1 MLNGSHEIPRFQ
13 VGVGFVVPPD
23 RSTAFC
29 NAIRTSDGRSAEDE
43 PVTRLPLP
51 PFDRPDVVDWVGR
64 HLAGLYSGNVG
75 ASAAFVGGQSS
86 ADEALA
92 AFEVA
97 GYAASRN
104 EAWPAARRGASR
116 LSPYIRHGMLSL
128 PRVWEAVADGPERDV
143 AKFRDELLWQEY
155 ARHVYAR
162 LGRATRSG
170 LRFRLPATQS
180 AEPWPRTMACVDRAV
195 GELESDGW
203 LVNQMRMWLASQWS
217 VRMLAP
223 WQQGEDVFFANLLDG
238 SRAANRLGWQW
249 TAGTATG
256 RPYGFSR
263 FQVEKRAPGLCS
275 TCPHEAECPIDDWPS
290 NPPLEATEP
299 HPHLRADPH
308 PAATAGP
315 EHANEGDRADAVW
328 LTAESLGDDDPALS
342 ANPALPA
349 VFVFDGPL
357 LARLQ
362 LTAKRLVF
370 LAETLADLGQR
381 RNLEVYLGDP
391 VAILDRRPVA
401 STFTPVPGWRARAAR
416 IRPVQIHP
424 WPWLRRPHR
433 GSAAS
438 FSAWRRHIDRSEA

>member
-1 MLNGSHEIPRFQ
+1 M
-13 VGVGFVVPPD
+13 PP
-23 RSTAFC
+23 
-29 NAIRTSDGRSAEDE
+29 
-43 PVTRLPLP
+43 L
-51 PFDRPDVVDWVGR
+51 DRPDVLEWVGR
-64 HLAGLYSGNVG
+64 HLTGLYAGDIG
-75 ASAAFVGGQSS
+75 ASSAFVGGQSS

-92 AFEVA
+92 TFDVA

-104 EAWPAARRGASR
+104 EVWPATRRGASR

-128 PRVWEAVADGPERDV
+128 PRVWDAVADGPPRDV

-162 LGRATRSG
+162 LGSATRSG
-170 LRFRLPATQS
+170 LRYRIPVTQRV
-180 AEPWPRTMACVDRAV
+180 EPWPRTMACVDQAV

-223 WQQGEDVFFANLLDG
+223 WQQGEDKFFVNLLDG

-256 RPYGFSR
+256 RAYGFSR

-275 TCPHEAECPIDDWPS
+275 TCPHEAECPIDDWPPD
-290 NPPLEATEP
+290 PPLAAIDP
-299 HPHLRADPH
+299 HPRLRADPN

-315 EHANEGDRADAVW
+315 ERASESDRPDAVW
-328 LTAESLGDDDPALS
+328 LTAESLGDDDPALT

-349 VFVFDGPL
+349 IFVFNGPL
-357 LARLQ
+357 LAQLQ

-370 LAETLADLGQR
+370 LAETLADRSLR
-381 RNLEVYLGDP
+381 RNLEIHIGDP
-391 VAILDRRPVA
+391 IAILDGRPVA
-401 STFTPVPGWRARAAR
+401 ATFTPVPGWHARVAR
-416 IRPVQIHP
+416 IHPVQVHP
-424 WPWLRRPHR
+424 WPWLRRPHG
-433 GSAAS
+433 GSVAS
-438 FSAWRRHIDRSEA
+438 FSAWRRYGDRSDG

>member
-1 MLNGSHEIPRFQ
+1 
-13 VGVGFVVPPD
+13 V
-23 RSTAFC
+23 
-29 NAIRTSDGRSAEDE
+29 RSAEDE
-43 PVTRLPLP
+43 TVTVLPVPPL
-51 PFDRPDVVDWVGR
+51 DRPDVLEWVGR
-64 HLAGLYSGNVG
+64 HLTGLYAGDVG
-75 ASAAFVGGQSS
+75 ASGAFVGGQSS

-92 AFEVA
+92 TFDVA

-104 EAWPAARRGASR
+104 EAWPATRRGASR

-128 PRVWEAVADGPERDV
+128 PRVWEAVADGPARDV
-143 AKFRDELLWQEY
+143 AKYRDELLWQEY

-170 LRFRLPATQS
+170 LRYRIPATQRV
-180 AEPWPRTMACVDRAV
+180 EPWPRTMACVDQAV

-223 WQQGEDVFFANLLDG
+223 WQQGEDEFFVNLLDG

-256 RPYGFSR
+256 RAYGFSR

-275 TCPHEAECPIDDWPS
+275 TCPHEAECPIDDWPPDS
-290 NPPLEATEP
+290 PLEAAEP
-299 HPHLRADPH
+299 HPRLRADPD

-315 EHANEGDRADAVW
+315 DHARADDRPDAVW
-328 LTAESLGDDDPALS
+328 LTAESLGDDDPALV
-342 ANPALPA
+342 ANPSLPI

-370 LAETLADLGQR
+370 LAETLADLGRR
-381 RNLEVYLGDP
+381 RNLEVYVGDP
-391 VAILDRRPVA
+391 VSILDGRRLA
-401 STFTPVPGWRARAAR
+401 ATFTPVPGWHARAAH

-424 WPWLRRPHR
+424 WPWLRRPHG
-433 GSAAS
+433 GSVAS
-438 FSAWRRHIDRSEA
+438 FSAWRRYTDRSDG

>member
-1 MLNGSHEIPRFQ
+1 MTLLP
-13 VGVGFVVPPD
+13 VPPPD
-23 RSTAFC
+23 RP
-29 NAIRTSDGRSAEDE
+29 GVLE
-43 PVTRLPLP
+43 
-51 PFDRPDVVDWVGR
+51 WVGR
-64 HLAGLYSGNVG
+64 HFDGLYSGEVG
-75 ASAAFVGGQSS
+75 ASGSFVGGQSS

-92 AFEVA
+92 TFDVA
-97 GYAASRN
+97 GYAAARN
-104 EAWPAARRGASR
+104 EVWPATRRGASR

-128 PRVWEAVADGPERDV
+128 PRVWEAVADGPVRDV

-170 LRFRLPATQS
+170 LRFRLLATQS

-249 TAGTATG
+249 AAGTATG

-275 TCPHEAECPIDDWPS
+275 TCPHEAECPINDWPPD
-290 NPPLEATEP
+290 PPLEADEP
-299 HPHLRADPH
+299 HPHLRADPD
-308 PAATAGP
+308 PAASAGP
-315 EHANEGDRADAVW
+315 ERANTGDRPDAVW
-328 LTAESLGDDDPALS
+328 LTAESLGDEDPALV
-342 ANPALPA
+342 ANPSLPA
-349 VFVFDGPL
+349 VFVFDERL

-370 LAETLADLGQR
+370 LAETLADLGGR

-391 VAILDRRPVA
+391 VAVLDGRRLA
-401 STFTPVPGWRARAAR
+401 ATFTPVPGWHVRAAR
-416 IRPVQIHP
+416 IRPAQIHP
-424 WPWLRRPHR
+424 WPWLRRPHG
-433 GSAAS
+433 GSVAS
-438 FSAWRRHIDRSEA
+438 FSAWRRRAEHSDG